1 MLYII
6 RTVVKMTDFSKIRKK
21 TQLTSLAVSSII
33 FAVALYGILTHN
45 DSYFEIGLLLIGF
58 MIAGALLL
66 APLFGRFWCGWLCP
80 RGTFL
85 EYFLGKLSRNGSIPK
100 HLRTTK
106 FKLFIASIMAV
117 MFIIVLMGM
126 NPFVASED
134 TLASIG
140 GFIVFLCIVT
150 TLLVSIPLG
159 LFYMPR
165 TWCSF
170 CPVGYAQSLMSK
182 DRILKVSIEDCKNCK
197 RCHSE
202 CQLDLCSSHTGKS
215 KTIDHPDC
223 FSCMK
228 CTDSCRI
235 GASKPVI
242 KLGTAD

>member
-1 MLYII
+1 MSN
-6 RTVVKMTDFSKIRKK
+6 FSKIRKK
-21 TQLTSLAVSSII
+21 TQLTSFAVSSII
-33 FAVALYGILTHN
+33 FAVALYGILTSNHY
-45 DSYFEIGLLLIGF
+45 YFEIGLLLIGF
-58 MIAGALLL
+58 MVAAAILLS
-66 APLFGRFWCGWLCP
+66 PLLGRFWCGWLCP

-85 EYFLGKLSRNGSIPK
+85 EYFIGKFSRKNGIPK
-100 HLRTTK
+100 KLRTK
-106 FKLFIASIMAV
+106 GFKLFITAIMAG

-134 TLASIG
+134 MLASIG

-150 TLLVSIPLG
+150 TLLISIPIG
-159 LFYMPR
+159 LVYMPR

-170 CPVGYAQSLMSK
+170 CPMGYAQSLLSK
-182 DRILKVSIEDCKNCK
+182 DRILKISIEDCRNCK

-202 CQLDLCSSHTGKS
+202 CQLDLCSSYTGTS

-235 GASKPVI
+235 GANKPVI
-242 KLGTAD
+242 SLE